1 MQYIIDQAASE
12 PDFRQR
18 LAENP
23 LGVARSVGY
32 GDGIEGV
39 KDLLDLRDA
48 QSNELCERLHLRL
61 SRLYSGKWI

>member
-1 MQYIIDQAASE
+1 VQYIIDRAASE

-23 LGVARSVGY
+23 LEVARSVGY

-48 QSNELCERLHLRL
+48 QSNELCKRLHLRL
-61 SRLYSGKWI
+61 SRLYTGKWI

>member
-1 MQYIIDQAASE
+1 MQYIIDRAASE
-12 PDFRQR
+12 ADFRQR

-48 QSNELCERLHLRL
+48 PSNELCELLHLRL